1 MSDSEASRAA
11 DELRFAHEQLDT
23 LEKQQEEMRAN
34 YQKIRDEVMKQQKE
48 LASSQRR
55 AAEALRIED
64 QMKRTEKEAIKNNEK
79 LLAESDA
86 ITARLSIER
95 AQLESIRSE
104 RDRCA
109 NELQITQESQAAL
122 AQEIASYNLNME
134 SLKAN
139 YSNLDS
145 ARSGLLQEIS
155 QLRETARLEVSRID
169 RINDTYASVEKRLAE
184 VRENLM
190 KTERSYEKARAQS
203 VEEERRVDHQ
213 RSLLRNAAADV
224 RKMEDQLATANKA
237 LYEDRV
243 KAISELNKLNSA
255 KNSLQDHVIQL
266 SDAQQRRQASNPELI
281 FSPASRTVSSPVA
294 AIPGNKHILPSDRL
308 RSLSHFTDVSS
319 NNKDIPSWNSNQS
332 ISKNEDSS
340 DVNYSDGSFARGS
353 GDDGSTSSSEHE
365 VGNNQN
371 YTRFLSNRETTTI
384 RKTEGTSHTSEG
396 LAAEVRRLQEKSISI
411 LQNRPTENERR

>member
-11 DELRFAHEQLDT
+11 DELRFAHEQLGT

-34 YQKIRDEVMKQQKE
+34 YQKIKDEVMKQQKE

-55 AAEALRIED
+55 AAEALRVED
-64 QMKRTEKEAIKNNEK
+64 QMKRAEKEAMKKNEK

-95 AQLESIRSE
+95 AQLESIRNE

-139 YSNLDS
+139 YSNLDA

-169 RINDTYASVEKRLAE
+169 RINDTYSGVEKRLAE
-184 VRENLM
+184 VRENLI
-190 KTERSYEKARAQS
+190 KTEGSYEKARAQS
-203 VEEERRVDHQ
+203 VEEERRVEHH
-213 RSLLRNAAADV
+213 RGLLRNAAADV
-224 RKMEDQLATANKA
+224 RKMEDQLASANKA

-266 SDAQQRRQASNPELI
+266 SDAQQRRQASNPEI
-281 FSPASRTVSSPVA
+281 VISPPSRTVSSPSTAVL
-294 AIPGNKHILPSDRL
+294 GNKHILPSDRL

-319 NNKDIPSWNSNQS
+319 NNKDIPAWNSQQS

-340 DVNYSDGSFARGS
+340 DDNYSDGSFARGS
-353 GDDGSTSSSEHE
+353 VDDGSTSSSEHH
-365 VGNNQN
+365 VDNRN
-371 YTRFLSNRETTTI
+371 YTRFRSNQESATTWK
-384 RKTEGTSHTSEG
+384 RAEGPSHTTEG
-396 LAAEVRRLQEKSISI
+396 LAEEVRRLQEKSISI
-411 LQNRPTENERR
+411 LQNRSKENDRR